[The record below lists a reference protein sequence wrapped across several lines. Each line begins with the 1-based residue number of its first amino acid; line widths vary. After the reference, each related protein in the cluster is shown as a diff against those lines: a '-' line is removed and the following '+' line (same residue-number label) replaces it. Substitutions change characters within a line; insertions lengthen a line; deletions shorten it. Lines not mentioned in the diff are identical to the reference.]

1 MSNQRRPRALLWQRL
16 YGDDAVPIV
25 AQRVSSMNG
34 DFEPHSH
41 DFVEVV
47 LVLSGHG
54 NHVSLNGER
63 LLVPNDVIMLRPDA
77 WHVYRACQQLEVYN
91 CCFSYKLLQ
100 NELAW
105 VSEEEQFQQFFGTDV
120 TTVEQQSIRFF
131 HLAQPVSTVCL
142 SYLDAIH
149 AIKQTKSVL
158 QKAIV
163 LGHLLLFLAQLAQY
177 TSEHDG
183 AYESSSEWKR
193 VLPIAVFSAK
203 KMLDEQLVYPWKLET
218 LSKHLQIDRS
228 YLVRLFT
235 THIGISP
242 MAYLARRRAEQAAR
256 LLISTDL
263 SIASIGA
270 AVGWPE
276 PRHFARCF
284 KAQTGVSASAYRAR
298 FFALMIQPD
307 QTHRVVSD
315 KSKRP

>member
-25 AQRVSSMNG
+25 AQRISSMNG

-47 LVLSGHG
+47 LILSGQG
-54 NHVSLNGER
+54 NHISLNGER
-63 LLVPNDVIMLRPDA
+63 LLVPNDVIMLRPGA
-77 WHVYRACQQLEVYN
+77 WHIYRACQQLEIYN
-91 CCFSYKLLQ
+91 CCFSAKLLQ
-100 NELAW
+100 HELAW
-105 VSEEEQFQQFFGTDV
+105 VSEEERFQQCFGTDV
-120 TTVEQQSIRFF
+120 TDVGQLRFF
-131 HLAQPVSTVCL
+131 HLDQPVATICL

-149 AIKQTKSVL
+149 TIKQTKSVL
-158 QKAIV
+158 QKAFV
-163 LGHLLLFLAQLAQY
+163 LGHLLLFLAQIAQC
-177 TSEHDG
+177 TG
-183 AYESSSEWKR
+183 AYDEISAPSSQEKR
-193 VLPIAVFSAK
+193 VLPMTIFSAK
-203 KMLDEQLVYPWKLET
+203 KMLDEQLAYPWHLEA
-218 LSKHLQIDRS
+218 LSQQLQIDRS

-263 SIASIGA
+263 SVASIGA

-284 KAQTGVSASAYRAR
+284 KTQTGISASAYRAR
-298 FFALMIQPD
+298 FFAPVIQPD
-307 QTHRVVSD
+307 QTHQTMPD
-315 KSKRP
+315 QSKRP